1 MPPAADR
8 PTAQS
13 SPLSGRRILSKITS
27 SFSSKPRNIS
37 DFSIEVDDPHRQYSP
52 GDIVHGSVR
61 LRVSRPVRVTHIVV
75 CLHGFVQVFR
85 NPGSPGE
92 GFRANTQYL
101 GTGRGKKSGEYFG
114 NGFASLF
121 EDEVVLCGEGRL
133 AEGSYQ
139 FNFEL
144 EFPDRDLPSSIDFE
158 RGTISYMI
166 SATITRPTTM
176 GTTTTC
182 DKKIYFVERIDV
194 AHTHPPKSRTITL
207 EPVSKRSRAK
217 QQARKVVDSNDKRSR
232 RTGST
237 QQSETTQQ
245 SNNSSTHS
253 NRVDGDFPRSP
264 APSSELSFE
273 SQRSSHRRES
283 QQHSASRQSQGS
295 SEASR
300 TNTSKSSSEGK
311 TITASVESL
320 TGGCLRGDHVAIR
333 VHVNHAKPIRSLYGV
348 IVTLYRQARVDLHP
362 AIPLGPTEKG
372 TSSKYEDY
380 YPRSA
385 TGLGGLSLSGAGSSH
400 LFRKDLAQVMVPL
413 YVDPAT
419 LTADVTARVRVPDEA
434 FPTIATVPGAMISFK
449 YYVEAVVDIQGRLS
463 GPDRP
468 LAALGLA
475 GPHPSGG
482 GGSEGA
488 DQSAAFAPYGSSVVD
503 TAPIRRDKSV
513 VTCTFELV
521 VGTRDSERRK
531 GKRKADP
538 VPENEQPQQ
547 ISQTEQLSQ
556 PQAHVGAH
564 NQEGEQTDEYWQNGD
579 GYYYDQQWYQQWYHH
594 DTYSY
599 PYADGYFDYRNPHS
613 YEPPPAVPLPHLPDE
628 SQLTEKERV
637 RRAEERLLPSQP
649 PGMDAGPSGD
659 ASQGPTAPYLA
670 EEMDHLD
677 DSPPPGPSAPSYH
690 EISGSGPSGS
700 VANTH
705 SLDASSRRHSSVP
718 AYEPP
723 EPGSSSQR
731 TVRPVEDKLELERQ
745 RLQAEASAP
754 PDDGDTAGPASN
766 LPFGEPSAP
775 FLEQASEGDPERSP
789 TTPRVEEDTVPTAAS
804 TSNEPRR
811 SSHERSG
818 VGVHTHSDG
827 TKESNMTT
835 TSQLGQ

>member
-237 QQSETTQQ
+237 NHSETTQQ
-245 SNNSSTHS
+245 SNNSSTQS
-253 NRVDGDFPRSP
+253 NRVDGDTPRSP

-273 SQRSSHRRES
+273 SQRSSQQRE
-283 QQHSASRQSQGS
+283 SQGS

-300 TNTSKSSSEGK
+300 TNTSKSSSENK

-320 TGGCLRGDHVAIR
+320 TGGCLRGDNVAIR

-419 LTADVTARVRVPDEA
+419 LTADVTARIRVPDEA

-468 LAALGLA
+468 LAALGLT
-475 GPHPSGG
+475 GHHPPGG

-538 VPENEQPQQ
+538 VPEDEQPQHP
-547 ISQTEQLSQ
+547 SQTGQQTQS
-556 PQAHVGAH
+556 QAHAGAH
-564 NQEGEQTDEYWQNGD
+564 DEEGEQTDAYWQNGD
-579 GYYYDQQWYQQWYHH
+579 SYYYDQQWYQQWYPP
-594 DTYSY
+594 DTYPY
-599 PYADGYFDYRNPHS
+599 PYAEGYFDYHHPHP
-613 YEPPPAVPLPHLPDE
+613 YELPPAVPLPRLPDE

-649 PGMDAGPSGD
+649 PGMNAGPSGD

-670 EEMDHLD
+670 EEADRLD
-677 DSPPPGPSAPSYH
+677 ASPPPGPSAPSYD
-690 EISGSGPSGS
+690 EVSSLGPSAS

-705 SLDASSRRHSSVP
+705 TFDASSRRHSTVP

-731 TVRPVEDKLELERQ
+731 TVRPGEDKLELERQ

-754 PDDGDTAGPASN
+754 PDNADTAGPANN

-775 FLEQASEGDPERSP
+775 SLEQANEGGPERSP
-789 TTPRVEEDTVPTAAS
+789 PTPRIEESTRTAGAA
-804 TSNEPRR
+804 TSNEP
-811 SSHERSG
+811 STYSLERSG
-818 VGVHTHSDG
+818 VEVPTHSDDI
-827 TKESNMTT
+827 KESNITT
-835 TSQLGQ
+835 TSQPGQ